1 MTANGSG
8 TRQPIHTSLSS
19 ALTEHERQVMQL
31 VCERR
36 SNEEIG
42 RRLNLPDGAVKLHV
56 HNIYRKV
63 ALRNRMALTAMAK
76 GGAP

>member
-1 MTANGSG
+1 MNANGSG
-8 TRQPIHTSLSS
+8 TRQTIDTSSS
-19 ALTEHERQVMQL
+19 TALTEHERQVMQL

-56 HNIYRKV
+56 HDIYRKLAV
-63 ALRNRMALTAMAK
+63 HNRMALTAMAK
-76 GGAP
+76 AGPP